1 MENLSEKTH
10 LSVINREIVLS
21 ELKQKDAIDIQ
32 RGLLKERRIRITVM
46 SLLVSAL
53 VLTVIYGT
61 MENPFQYTLSKIGNR
76 FNNRIF
82 FIFWAMFTGFA
93 IQSSVVALFRLE
105 KYNMVRSYKYIVIGT
120 GFLILSALS
129 PSLMELYPLWT
140 WVHIITAGLYGV
152 FFSLSVAPFMIW
164 VSRENPR
171 LQLVIKIWT
180 IVIWAGSISWM
191 LLLGN
196 TGIFELWFFLSAIV
210 FLLYLSLTLFEEQ
223 IVKTSVE
230 LLRDEQNLNLG
241 IEKIFI
247 DLEKEKRVRVRK
259 ARINREKKHT
269 IKK

>member
-1 MENLSEKTH
+1 MEKVMEQKQLSA
-10 LSVINREIVLS
+10 INRENVLS

-32 RGLLKERRIRITVM
+32 RGLLKERRIRITIM
-46 SLLVSAL
+46 SLLIAAL
-53 VLTVIYGT
+53 VVTVIYGT

-82 FIFWAMFTGFA
+82 FIVWAMFTGFA
-93 IQSSVVALFRLE
+93 IQTSVVALFRLE
-105 KYNMVRSYKYIVIGT
+105 KYNMARSYKYIVIGT

-129 PSLMELYPLWT
+129 PSIMEVYPLWT

-171 LQLVIKIWT
+171 LRIVIKVWT

-223 IVKTSVE
+223 IVKSSVE

-247 DLEKEKRVRVRK
+247 DLEKARKVRV
-259 ARINREKKHT
+259 KKS
-269 IKK
+269 KKKPTTSKK

>member
-1 MENLSEKTH
+1 MENMATKKQLSP
-10 LSVINREIVLS
+10 INREIVLS

-32 RGLLKERRIRITVM
+32 KGLLKERRIRITVM

-61 MENPFQYTLSKIGNR
+61 MEDPFRYTLSKIGNR

-93 IQSSVVALFRLE
+93 IQTCVIALFRLE
-105 KYNMVRSYKYIVIGT
+105 KYNMTRSYKYILIGT

-129 PSLMELYPLWT
+129 PSLMEVYPLWT

-171 LQLVIKIWT
+171 LRTVIKIWT

-196 TGIFELWFFLSAIV
+196 TGIFELWFFGSAIV

-230 LLRDEQNLNLG
+230 LLRDEQNLNDG

-247 DLEKEKRVRVRK
+247 DLERTHKSKLQK
-259 ARINREKKHT
+259 PKK
-269 IKK
+269 KK